1 MRINLIETYS
11 DIFEIILEILHL
23 VLMNSFSN
31 LRESNY

>member
-11 DIFEIILEILHL
+11 DILEIKLGILHL